1 VTLRVQLGTPLR
13 VAVLGALAFFGVRRW
28 KRDRDALAAAA
39 GQAARERDELVERE
53 RAARAEVEQ
62 VHTEMESLL
71 YTVSHD
77 LKSPLLTVLGYIDLL
92 RSEGAVAEGQPT
104 QFVERMEASALY
116 MQRLINDLLE
126 LSRIGRR
133 DATPEE
139 VDLVDVVGEVADEVR
154 SRHPDAYVERCR
166 LPVVTMSP
174 SRARQ
179 LMTNLVGNAV
189 VHGGR
194 PDVAVEVGSRPCS
207 DGGVRLWVADDG
219 RGVPAEHRDRVFGVF
234 ERVAGVP
241 GEGGTGI
248 GLAACRKIVEHLG
261 GSIQLADVPTG
272 ARVEIVVPPS
282 VVRWQGVGAPM
293 GAR

>member
-28 KRDRDALAAAA
+28 KHDRDALAAAA

-139 VDLVDVVGEVADEVR
+139 VDLVDVVGQVADEVR
-154 SRHPDAYVERCR
+154 SRHPDAYVEIGR

-282 VVRWQGVGAPM
+282 VVR
-293 GAR
+293 